1 MWDRVMY
8 HISTHSLSAYL
19 SQAAS
24 LPTIRSVYAS
34 RKASFLINT
43 TPVPVKAARD
53 IPERDLWRTRWFIR
67 VLPQDPGSGRRRRTS
82 PGTAAQL
89 PSPAEAAGMDLKA
102 DPQPYSPPLSPCGHP
117 APSLLPPLLV
127 PLWVSACRGALHRT
141 GPQWPWVINGLY
153 GAGASF
159 PSTFVCYSLS
169 PTPLRPQQP
178 NVPMVTAAGNVKN
191 CSFTTALHRA
201 SLLLGCIN

>member
-8 HISTHSLSAYL
+8 HISTLYQPKPSDEPADHIQYMRHVK
-19 SQAAS
+19 
-24 LPTIRSVYAS
+24 LP
-34 RKASFLINT
+34 FLNNA

-53 IPERDLWRTRWFIR
+53 IPEGDLWRTWWFIW

-82 PGTAAQL
+82 PGKAALL

-102 DPQPYSPPLSPCGHP
+102 DPQPYFPPLSPCSHP
-117 APSLLPPLLV
+117 APSLFPPRLLA
-127 PLWVSACRGALHRT
+127 LWVSACRGALHRT

-159 PSTFVCYSLS
+159 PSTFIRYSLS
-169 PTPLRPQQP
+169 PTPLRPQHYRQP
-178 NVPMVTAAGNVKN
+178 NVPMVTAAGGVKN
-191 CSFTTALHRA
+191 CSFTTPPHRA